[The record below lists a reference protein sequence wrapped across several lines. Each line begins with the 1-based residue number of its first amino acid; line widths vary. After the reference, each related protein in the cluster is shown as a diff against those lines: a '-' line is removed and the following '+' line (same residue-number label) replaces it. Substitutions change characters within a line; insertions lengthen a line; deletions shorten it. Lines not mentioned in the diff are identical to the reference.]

1 MIGKSPTFLQ
11 FIMKVLS
18 NERVSM
24 ETNAQRSDTTLWGKD
39 IAKRL
44 NVEGILQHFTITS
57 ALSESDKYD
66 SAIV

>member
-1 MIGKSPTFLQ
+1 
-11 FIMKVLS
+11 MKVLS

-44 NVEGILQHFTITS
+44 TVEGILQHFTITS

>member
-1 MIGKSPTFLQ
+1 
-11 FIMKVLS
+11 MKVLS